1 MRLADKVAVVTGAT
15 GGIGKAIS
23 EKFVKEGAQLLL
35 VDLDQQRLEEL
46 KSELAPFG
54 QKIEVAE
61 ADVSSKQ
68 SWEQILDKID
78 SEFSRVNVLV
88 NNAGISG
95 NEGLLETDYQ
105 RWTQIIQT
113 NLTSVYLGMY
123 ELMPKMI
130 ESGGGSIINTSSIF
144 AIIGSGKNAAYT
156 AAKSGMM
163 GLTKTAAVEFAKN
176 YVRVN
181 TIHPGMIRTPMTKAK
196 LEKPEVLALFKS
208 LTPWPE
214 FGEPNDIAYGAVYL
228 ASDESKFVTG
238 TELVIDGGY
247 VTQ

>member
-46 KSELAPFG
+46 KVELAPFG
-54 QKIEVAE
+54 QKIEVIV

-78 SEFSRVNVLV
+78 SEFTTVNVLV

-105 RWTQIIQT
+105 RWNQIIQT

-123 ELMPKMI
+123 ELLPKMI
-130 ESGGGSIINTSSIF
+130 ASGGGSIINTSSIF

-196 LEKPEVLALFKS
+196 LEKPEILARFRT
-208 LTPWPE
+208 LTPWPD
-214 FGEPNDIAYGAVYL
+214 FGEPDDIAYGAVYL